1 MRDMKG
7 GRGRGSDGE
16 RIEPRIGATPVDKPE
31 ARAAR
36 RTRAPTEITRA
47 VTDTRAATEK
57 KDQPATSARRER
69 LRAKP
74 ESEAAA
80 PGDARVVRD
89 VLLESPSSRYVA
101 TEFPATRQD
110 ASTKRERGYTKA
122 SPHGRASSTARTD
135 KVWNWNFS
143 WLNRKLA
150 SVVFVMALLI
160 GIYWISEPIARLLER
175 PIKSVVVEGE
185 FNFITKKR
193 ATDLISNEID
203 RDFLQLDLMQL
214 KNALM
219 SDPWVENVTLN
230 RRWPDTLVVK
240 IAEQKPIARW
250 GNGFLNQR
258 GEIVRVEETDRLL
271 DLPWLQ
277 GNELDATEILQQYQ
291 DLSQLL
297 RSRGLEVVAL
307 KCDNKKSWRLTIK
320 NDVEIAIG
328 RDQVMEKMRR
338 FVTVY
343 DTHLSHIWND
353 VKAIDIRYSN
363 GVAVRWVDGS
373 EMAKKYIKS
382 HSQSKLSAPK
392 TSVTP

>member
-7 GRGRGSDGE
+7 GRGRSSGDE
-16 RIEPRIGATPVDKPE
+16 RIEPRIESSGSATPKADS
-31 ARAAR
+31 AR
-36 RTRAPTEITRA
+36 RTRS
-47 VTDTRAATEK
+47 ATEAK
-57 KDQPATSARRER
+57 QEAPARETR
-69 LRAKP
+69 RAKIETTAKD
-74 ESEAAA
+74 ES
-80 PGDARVVRD
+80 RVVRD

-101 TEFPATRQD
+101 PDLPVARQE
-110 ASTKRERGYTKA
+110 ASTKRERGYAKV
-122 SPHGRASSTARTD
+122 SPQGRAQVVARP
-135 KVWNWNFS
+135 KFEWNWNFS

-150 SVVFVMALLI
+150 SAIFVVVLLT
-160 GIYWISEPIARLLER
+160 GIYWISEPVMRLLER

-193 ATDLISNEID
+193 ATDLIGNEID
-203 RDFLQLDLMQL
+203 GDFLQLDLMRL

-250 GNGFLNQR
+250 DDGFLNQR
-258 GEIVRVEETDRLL
+258 GEIVRVEETNRLL

-277 GNELDATEILQQYQ
+277 GNESDAIEILQQYQ

-343 DTHLSHIWND
+343 DTHLSHVWND

-363 GVAVRWVDGS
+363 GVAVRWIDDS

-382 HSQSKLSAPK
+382 YSQPKLLMPK
-392 TSVTP
+392 TSVTPQVH

>member
-16 RIEPRIGATPVDKPE
+16 RREPRIGATPMDKPE
-31 ARAAR
+31 ARALR
-36 RTRAPTEITRA
+36 RTRATEEVKVQPTSSVRQGTSS
-47 VTDTRAATEK
+47 VT
-57 KDQPATSARRER
+57 QGS
-69 LRAKP
+69 LRAKT
-74 ESEAAA
+74 EDDA

-89 VLLESPSSRYVA
+89 VLLENPSSRYGA
-101 TEFPATRQD
+101 TDFPLTRQE
-110 ASTKRERGYTKA
+110 TTPKRERGYTKA
-122 SPHGRASSTARTD
+122 SPHGRANSTARTET
-135 KVWNWNFS
+135 VWKWNFT

-150 SVVFVMALLI
+150 SVVFVIALLI
-160 GIYWISEPIARLLER
+160 GIYWISEPVARLLER

-193 ATDLISNEID
+193 ATDLIGNEID
-203 RDFLQLDLMQL
+203 GDFLQLDLMRL
-214 KNALM
+214 KSALLG
-219 SDPWVENVTLN
+219 DPWVENVTLN

-250 GNGFLNQR
+250 GDGFLNQR
-258 GEIVRVEETDRLL
+258 GEIVRVEETNRLL

-277 GNELDATEILQQYQ
+277 GNELDAIEILQQYQ

-343 DTHLSHIWND
+343 DTHLSNVWND
-353 VKAIDIRYSN
+353 VKAVDIRYSN
-363 GVAVRWVDGS
+363 GVAVRWIDNS

-382 HSQSKLSAPK
+382 YSQSKLPIPK
-392 TSVTP
+392 TSVAP